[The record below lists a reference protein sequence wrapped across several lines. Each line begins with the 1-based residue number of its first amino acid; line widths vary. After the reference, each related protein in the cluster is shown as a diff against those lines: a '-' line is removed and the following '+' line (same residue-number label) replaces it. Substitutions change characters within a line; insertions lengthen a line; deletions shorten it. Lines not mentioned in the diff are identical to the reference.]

1 MENLYIVTSGGIPP
15 NPTELLGSNRM
26 AELIARLEPKWDMVL
41 LDSPPIIAVTNATMI
56 SKKIDQVILLA
67 RCGKTG
73 KNTFIRSVNLL
84 RQIDALL
91 GGAILNGISK
101 ATSYDSYYYYYKY
114 YHYSSDDDSKQKKKR
129 KKTKP

>member
-1 MENLYIVTSGGIPP
+1 
-15 NPTELLGSNRM
+15 
-26 AELIARLEPKWDMVL
+26 MVL
-41 LDSPPIIAVTNATMI
+41 LDSPPIIAVTDATMI
-56 SKKIDQVILLA
+56 SKEIDQIIILA
-67 RCGKTG
+67 MSGKTD

-84 RQIDALL
+84 RQIDAPL

-114 YHYSSDDDSKQKKKR
+114 YHYSSDGDSKQKKKR